1 MSTYRLTHLSN
12 EQLLAGFVALR
23 AQERCT
29 MAALLAHIAEI
40 DGRHLY
46 LRAGFESMRAYCVHE
61 LRLSEDAAAKRIQV
75 ARLAHGIPAIFP
87 AIADGRLHLGAVR
100 ALASHLT
107 RTNAEELV
115 AVAAHRTVEEIEVE
129 LARLYPQPEA
139 LRLDDGISP
148 QVVVPQ
154 QPNLVEHAT
163 WHASLPAEGAI
174 PVEVAPR
181 VRTKIAPLSPDRYT
195 LQVTLP
201 GATHDKLRRAQRLLG
216 HALPAGDVADVLD
229 RALTLLIGHLERRK
243 FGAPTHP
250 RNMRPTTSPRGIPA
264 RVRRAVYEREEGRC
278 ASIDE
283 LGRRCESA
291 FRLEFDHIVPVA
303 RGGKSVVENLR
314 LVCRAHNQAAAE
326 AVFGQEFVESKRTS
340 RRDGTAREHVQ

>member
-12 EQLLAGFVALR
+12 EQLLAGFAALR

-40 DGRHLY
+40 DARHLY

-100 ALASHLT
+100 ALASRLT
-107 RTNAEELV
+107 PANVEQLI
-115 AVAAHRTVEEIEVE
+115 AAATHKTVEAIEVE
-129 LARLYPQPEA
+129 LARLFPQPEV
-139 LRLDDGISP
+139 LRLDDGIAQ
-148 QVVVPQ
+148 QVVAPQ
-154 QPNLVEHAT
+154 QPNAIERAT
-163 WHASLPAEGAI
+163 WHVQ
-174 PVEVAPR
+174 VETVTPK
-181 VRTKIAPLSPDRYT
+181 VRTKIAPLSPERYT

-201 GATHDKLRRAQRLLG
+201 ASTHDKLRRAQALLG
-216 HALPAGDVADVLD
+216 HSVPSGDVAEVLD
-229 RALTLLIGHLERRK
+229 RAFDTLIAKLELRK
-243 FGAPTHP
+243 FGSTKPQGQP
-250 RNMRPTTSPRGIPA
+250 RATVTGRSIRA
-264 RVRRAVYEREEGRC
+264 HVRRAVYERDAGRC
-278 ASIDE
+278 AYVFAD
-283 LGRRCESA
+283 GRRCAGQE
-291 FRLEFDHIVPVA
+291 RLEFDHVNPVA
-303 RGGKSVVENLR
+303 RGGLSTVDNLR

-326 AVFGQEFVESKRTS
+326 DVFGQEFMESRRTS